1 MVTHFPIVMKQHSI
15 AIMSK
20 CDVQLSPV
28 NDAICFSQWDATVF
42 DPGTE
47 MSEDKVLS
55 ATRKCGP
62 NSACGS
68 RMQVFCSVV
77 LGVFEEGCLMDQDI
91 YAIQG
96 DDSWRLFRCI
106 A

>member
-1 MVTHFPIVMKQHSI
+1 MVTHIPIVMEQHAI

-62 NSACGS
+62 NSACGR

-77 LGVFEEGCLMDQDI
+77 LGVFEKGRLMNQYI
-91 YAIQG
+91 HSIQS
-96 DDSWRLFRCI
+96 DDSRRLFRCV